1 MATQPLDFTISPRTS
16 EADFLPLAK
25 VEEAAFSGPKTTLFF
40 SLSATP
46 RHTHIFHN
54 DPTALYLKASLPSG
68 QIIGLAKW
76 NLFATAGPHFPWPK
90 EEFAEDANVELLA
103 WIFWTVG

>member
-1 MATQPLDFTISPRTS
+1 VCTAIYCTFTGHGIVLKGMVWYYR
-16 EADFLPLAK
+16 
-25 VEEAAFSGPKTTLFF
+25 SGDANGLTTE
-40 SLSATP
+40 
-46 RHTHIFHN
+46 HTAHIFHN
-54 DPTALYLKASLPSG
+54 DPTALYFKASLPSG